1 VASCCVRSN
10 ESSGSIRGVYF
21 LSYAETL
28 LFNGVSLLADITR
41 QREPFSVQGTATL
54 INISHEITTVFN
66 FNMGRDADH
75 SPPSNAKVPPNA
87 FMACGGTALAFNSN
101 IPNRVT

>member
-10 ESSGSIRGVYF
+10 ESSGSISGVYF

-41 QREPFSVQGTATL
+41 QREPFTATMF
-54 INISHEITTVFN
+54 NISYEITTVFN

-101 IPNRVT
+101 IPNRVR